1 VTLLSAAV
9 AADTTAPAPGGGGGY
24 SMFLILGLAVL
35 AFWFMSRRTRKQ
47 QAAQREFRNDLAPGD
62 EVMTASGM
70 IGTVVEVAED
80 RVTLEAEPGG
90 GRTQW
95 VLAAI
100 AKRMDPPVE
109 DTLVDE
115 DEDAGPDDAVASDA
129 DRIARANDTVID
141 VPNDLS
147 SLDKRRDDDDKDTRK

>member
-1 VTLLSAAV
+1 
-9 AADTTAPAPGGGGGY
+9 
-24 SMFLILGLAVL
+24 MFLILALAVV

-47 QAAQREFRNDLAPGD
+47 QAAQREFRNELAPGD

-70 IGTVVEVAED
+70 IGTVVEVAGD

-109 DTLVDE
+109 DDVVDDE
-115 DEDAGPDDAVASDA
+115 DVDDDDAAASDA
-129 DRIARANDTVID
+129 DRIARANDAVID

-147 SLDKRRDDDDKDTRK
+147 SLDKRRDDDTGTSK

>member
-9 AADTTAPAPGGGGGY
+9 AADTPTQSPGGGGFSIY
-24 SMFLILGLAVL
+24 LILGLAAL

-70 IGTVVEVAED
+70 IGTVVEVTED

-109 DTLVDE
+109 EELVDDDGDGHA
-115 DEDAGPDDAVASDA
+115 DEVVVSDA

>member
-1 VTLLSAAV
+1 MTLLSAAT
-9 AADTTAPAPGGGGGY
+9 AAESAAPAAGGGGGF

-70 IGTVVEVAED
+70 IGTVVEVSGD

-90 GRTQW
+90 SRTQW

-109 DTLVDE
+109 DVPADE
-115 DEDAGPDDAVASDA
+115 DEELGPDEAVTSDA
-129 DRIARANDTVID
+129 DRIARANDAVID

-147 SLDKRRDDDDKDTRK
+147 SLDQRRDDDDKDTRK